1 MIIENGIYEI
11 DGEVVMVLRYD
22 RASNKIEVCKLT
34 KFDPNFYGEGIQ
46 KWRSITT
53 VAN

>member
-22 RASNKIEVCKLT
+22 RASNKIE
-34 KFDPNFYGEGIQ
+34 GM
-46 KWRSITT
+46 
-53 VAN
+53 